1 MNKNLLIIIMINLC
15 MPLFSKNIC
24 GEKILI
30 NGNIFVEATRS
41 IENKAISIKD
51 QRINYIGE
59 LDEFKI
65 CKEEKVDLKKG
76 YVFPGFVDAHA
87 HLKGVVIDS
96 SN

>member
-1 MNKNLLIIIMINLC
+1 MHAIIFKKYLWR
-15 MPLFSKNIC
+15 
-24 GEKILI
+24 KILF

-65 CKEEKVDLKKG
+65 VKRKRLTSKKG
-76 YVFPGFVDAHA
+76 MFFQD
-87 HLKGVVIDS
+87 L
-96 SN
+96 